1 MDDCFLED
9 AIPECLQQSWIVQ
22 KYENNKE
29 AIQAMLN
36 SKIDYAVLQELKNAS
51 SLVEV
56 PNRDKKPDIT
66 KLQKMFENAEETAG
80 RNKKIVQAYEKGFS
94 QHMIAKVLGLNQAT
108 VQRIIKR
115 NR

>member
-1 MDDCFLED
+1 
-9 AIPECLQQSWIVQ
+9 
-22 KYENNKE
+22 
-29 AIQAMLN
+29 MLN

>member
-1 MDDCFLED
+1 
-9 AIPECLQQSWIVQ
+9 
-22 KYENNKE
+22 
-29 AIQAMLN
+29 MLN

-51 SLVEV
+51 SLVEA
-56 PNRDKKPDIT
+56 PNRDNKPDIT
-66 KLQKMFENAEETAG
+66 KLQKMFENAEEIAV